1 MDCYTYLPD
10 TLVPYLMKI
19 WPIIKRIAIFK
30 IFKIL
35 KMAAILNFMVQFFWK
50 TNQVWRRP
58 LWTSIPSF
66 MSIHQAV
73 LEIERSQEI
82 FAHWLA
88 QVAQLANQKFKQH
101 FLDAIYAC
109 WSHFEFQKPRSNGL
123 WDMILVLVNIGK
135 SN

>member
-1 MDCYTYLPD
+1 MHIAHILN
-10 TLVPYLMKI
+10 LKSLGLMVSEI
-19 WPIIKRIAIFK
+19 WSMFSWILEIAISLISLISIINKVKFWLYCLLHILAWYFSTIFDRNLTKEKTIAIFK

-35 KMAAILNFMVQFFWK
+35 KMAAILNFIVQFFWK

-82 FAHWLA
+82 STHRLA
-88 QVAQLANQKFKQH
+88 
-101 FLDAIYAC
+101 
-109 WSHFEFQKPRSNGL
+109 
-123 WDMILVLVNIGK
+123 
-135 SN
+135 